1 MTLRPGLTGTAKL
14 TCSDAD
20 TAFAL
25 GSGDVPVLGT
35 PRVIALAEE
44 ASVNAV
50 AEELDDNETTVGAS
64 VQLDHVAPTAV
75 GGAVEAEAT
84 LVGVQ
89 GRRLVFKVSL
99 SDDRG
104 LVAAGKITRVVVD
117 RDRFVARASGG
128 S

>member
-14 TCSDAD
+14 TCSGGD
-20 TAFAL
+20 TAVAL

-50 AEELDDNETTVGAS
+50 ADELEENQTTVGAS

-75 GGAVEAEAT
+75 GATVEAEAT
-84 LVGVQ
+84 VVGVQ
-89 GRRLVFKVSL
+89 GRRLVFKVTVN
-99 SDDRG
+99 DDRG
-104 LVAAGKITRVVVD
+104 LVAAGKISRVVVD
-117 RDRFVARASGG
+117 RERFVARASGEA
-128 S
+128 